1 MFAQRWNLDLSVSDT
16 AYDNCNT
23 VQHAMADLSM
33 KPTNHQNVTENQN
46 YNTVVSQKNN
56 PNASAGHGG
65 GTTTL
70 QTNQNQQRKVKK
82 YHIPPPLDLNAHTL
96 EPDHVSQGGVLGGVQ
111 SHLNDSSVRVPKSPN
126 ELPRESLPLRKR

>member
-1 MFAQRWNLDLSVSDT
+1 MDS
-16 AYDNCNT
+16 T
-23 VQHAMADLSM
+23 VNIEPEQDKPHDLSM

-46 YNTVVSQKNN
+46 QNYNTVVSQKN
-56 PNASAGHGG
+56 PNASVHG

-96 EPDHVSQGGVLGGVQ
+96 EPDHVQGGVLGGG
-111 SHLNDSSVRVPKSPN
+111 SNHDPSVRVPKSPN

>member
-1 MFAQRWNLDLSVSDT
+1 MDS
-16 AYDNCNT
+16 T
-23 VQHAMADLSM
+23 VNIEPEQDKPHDLSM
-33 KPTNHQNVTENQN
+33 KPTNLHQNIVTQENQNQN

-56 PNASAGHGG
+56 PNNASAGHGG
-65 GTTTL
+65 GTTSL
-70 QTNQNQQRKVKK
+70 QNQNQNNQRKVKK

-96 EPDHVSQGGVLGGVQ
+96 EPDHVSQGSVLGGVQ

>member
-1 MFAQRWNLDLSVSDT
+1 MDS
-16 AYDNCNT
+16 T
-23 VQHAMADLSM
+23 VNIEPEQDKPHDLSM

-56 PNASAGHGG
+56 PNNASVGHGG
-65 GTTTL
+65 GTTSL

-96 EPDHVSQGGVLGGVQ
+96 EPDHVSQGSVLGGVQ

>member
-1 MFAQRWNLDLSVSDT
+1 MDS
-16 AYDNCNT
+16 T
-23 VQHAMADLSM
+23 VNIEPEQDKPHDLSM

-46 YNTVVSQKNN
+46 QNYNTVVSQKNQN
-56 PNASAGHGG
+56 PNSGG
-65 GTTTL
+65 TTL
-70 QTNQNQQRKVKK
+70 QTNQNQRKVKK

>member
-1 MFAQRWNLDLSVSDT
+1 MDS
-16 AYDNCNT
+16 T
-23 VQHAMADLSM
+23 VNIEPEQDKPHDLSM

-46 YNTVVSQKNN
+46 QNYNTVVSQKNQNN
-56 PNASAGHGG
+56 PNASHGG
-65 GTTTL
+65 TTL
-70 QTNQNQQRKVKK
+70 QTNQNQRKVKK

>member
-1 MFAQRWNLDLSVSDT
+1 MDS
-16 AYDNCNT
+16 T
-23 VQHAMADLSM
+23 VNIEPEQDKPHDLSM

-82 YHIPPPLDLNAHTL
+82 YHIPPPLDLNAHTY
-96 EPDHVSQGGVLGGVQ
+96 LGTRPCF
-111 SHLNDSSVRVPKSPN
+111 SRRSSRWGTKPSK
-126 ELPRESLPLRKR
+126 

>member
-1 MFAQRWNLDLSVSDT
+1 MDS
-16 AYDNCNT
+16 T
-23 VQHAMADLSM
+23 VNIEPEQDKPHDLSM

-46 YNTVVSQKNN
+46 QNYNTVVSQKNN
-56 PNASAGHGG
+56 PNASHGG
-65 GTTTL
+65 TTL
-70 QTNQNQQRKVKK
+70 QTNQNQRKVKK

>member
-1 MFAQRWNLDLSVSDT
+1 M
-16 AYDNCNT
+16 
-23 VQHAMADLSM
+23 
-33 KPTNHQNVTENQN
+33 
-46 YNTVVSQKNN
+46 VSQKNN

-70 QTNQNQQRKVKK
+70 QTNQNQRKVKK

-126 ELPRESLPLRKR
+126 ELPRESLTLQKR

>member
-1 MFAQRWNLDLSVSDT
+1 MDS
-16 AYDNCNT
+16 T
-23 VQHAMADLSM
+23 VNIEPEQDKPHDLSM
-33 KPTNHQNVTENQN
+33 KPTNHQNLVTENQNQN
-46 YNTVVSQKNN
+46 YNTVVSQKNQNN
-56 PNASAGHGG
+56 PNASHGG
-65 GTTTL
+65 TTL
-70 QTNQNQQRKVKK
+70 QTMQNQNQRKVKK

>member
-1 MFAQRWNLDLSVSDT
+1 MDS
-16 AYDNCNT
+16 T
-23 VQHAMADLSM
+23 VNIEPEQDKPHDLSM

-46 YNTVVSQKNN
+46 QNYNTVVSQKN
-56 PNASAGHGG
+56 PNASVHG

-70 QTNQNQQRKVKK
+70 QTNQNQRKVKK